1 MIISYISIFYCES
14 QIQSY

>member
-1 MIISYISIFYCES
+1 MIISYISNFYCES